1 MVFSLG
7 LILLGFALVEHFAD
21 FCPDHVNLFHVS
33 VGCDVVLLLLDDISL
48 FVLVYTLF
56 ERSNVSRQV
65 LGLVVKVDH
74 LHTETVKSIYSLSKL
89 IDVFSVLAD
98 IGKFLLELEC
108 VYLVHLVFKSV
119 YHFGQAFSL
128 VFVII
133 RSCSRASISELS
145 ELLPQAFNLLGVS
158 LSASEGMVDV
168 DLHLF
173 MVSVV
178 VDSHLSSVYL

>member
-1 MVFSLG
+1 MKRNHVINGVKAING
-7 LILLGFALVEHFAD
+7 LLT
-21 FCPDHVNLFHVS
+21 S

-98 IGKFLLELEC
+98 TVKIK
-108 VYLVHLVFKSV
+108 
-119 YHFGQAFSL
+119 
-128 VFVII
+128 
-133 RSCSRASISELS
+133 
-145 ELLPQAFNLLGVS
+145 
-158 LSASEGMVDV
+158 
-168 DLHLF
+168 
-173 MVSVV
+173 
-178 VDSHLSSVYL
+178 